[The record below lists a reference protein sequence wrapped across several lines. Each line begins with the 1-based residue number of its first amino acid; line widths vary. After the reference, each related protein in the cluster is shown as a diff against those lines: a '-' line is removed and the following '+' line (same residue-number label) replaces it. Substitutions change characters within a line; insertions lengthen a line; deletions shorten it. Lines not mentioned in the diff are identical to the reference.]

1 MALAAGSS
9 LLQAGSPAMTPKMQ
23 SQLGPPPVWLETA
36 LDTNT
41 LTWAFPTP
49 RGLLSFRR
57 SNRLDTLPAPE
68 PKSEAW
74 LTSLGLDASMF
85 ARNPDSPKVAPLLRA
100 AQFKLLES
108 FGPQDPLG
116 GNALAMASLKNLFHP
131 ATATWFATP
140 VLAPELR
147 ATADEDWSVRQT
159 ERLEDVVK
167 GALPIAKG
175 AQPGTSPPVHRTA
188 LDELVC
194 SLNVAEWELA
204 KVLQAL
210 SVQTQANLLLQ
221 APADMKL
228 TISLTNV
235 PLADML
241 RHICAVT
248 GLQYLKVDNT
258 YVVADAAKLETAYPD
273 EWIAIHPKSEPTA
286 TPPSKM
292 LATRVYLANFVGSQQ
307 VADTLK
313 SLFASQGLTVSSGPS
328 QVAPKIV
335 ARDAGAVTGV
345 STGAVSTSPNSD
357 PVSRVVILQGP
368 QDIVDAALEVAKA
381 LDVSRPQVSIGVAIY
396 DINNDAVKDL
406 GLSWT
411 FGDIG
416 ISENSVGKGLN
427 FGDFTRVP
435 LSFAATISAL
445 EKSDK
450 AKQLASPNISVLDG
464 EQAFILIGNRIN
476 YPVLIGYTQLNTP
489 IFDKETEKVG
499 IYLQVAASVSDT
511 NEITLSLYPQ
521 VSSITGFL
529 QVNGASYPQIST
541 REAQTTLR
549 VPSGQTIVMGG
560 LLRDEEISNMERVP
574 ILSDIPILGE
584 LFKRRKTTKT
594 SSQVLIAITPKVIP
608 PKSQ

>member
-1 MALAAGSS
+1 MSDFLMALAAGTS
-9 LLQAGSPAMTPKMQ
+9 LLQGGTPPTVSKVRPQPTPAAVVRPSLMPIAFD
-23 SQLGPPPVWLETA
+23 WA
-36 LDTNT
+36 L
-41 LTWAFPTP
+41 PGP
-49 RGLLSFRR
+49 RGLASLSNVEKRAR
-57 SNRLDTLPAPE
+57 SRDEVEMPFSGAPSVPAPDK
-68 PKSEAW
+68 P
-74 LTSLGLDASMF
+74 LD
-85 ARNPDSPKVAPLLRA
+85 
-100 AQFKLLES
+100 LLES
-108 FGPQDPLG
+108 LGWRNPLG
-116 GNALAMASLKNLFHP
+116 SPTRLQASFRNSFPGASPTWISTPALAP
-131 ATATWFATP
+131 R
-140 VLAPELR
+140 VLAGP
-147 ATADEDWSVRQT
+147 DEDWAVRQT
-159 ERLEDVVK
+159 ERLEDVVQA
-167 GALPIAKG
+167 ALPVA
-175 AQPGTSPPVHRTA
+175 AAGTPPSPPPGGVKRTA
-188 LDELVC
+188 MDELIC
-194 SLNVAEWELA
+194 SLSVAEWDLA

-210 SVQTQANLLLQ
+210 SVQTHANLLLQ
-221 APADMKL
+221 APPDTKL
-228 TISLTNV
+228 TISLTKV

-248 GLQYLKVDNT
+248 NLQYLRVDNT
-258 YVVADAAKLETAYPD
+258 YIVADAAKLEAAYPA
-273 EWIAIHPKSEPTA
+273 EWYALHPKPDAPKTAPKEATA
-286 TPPSKM
+286 TH
-292 LATRVYLANFVGSQQ
+292 VYIANYVSSQQ
-307 VADTLK
+307 VVEALK
-313 SLFASQGLTVSSGPS
+313 GIFGNQGLTVNAGPS
-328 QVAPKIV
+328 QVTPKIV
-335 ARDAGAVTGV
+335 ARDTGAVTGITTGTV
-345 STGAVSTSPNSD
+345 SAAPGTDT
-357 PVSRVVILQGP
+357 VSRVVILQGP
-368 QDIVDAALEVAKA
+368 QDVVDAALEVAKA

-416 ISENSVGKGLN
+416 ISEGSVGKGLN

-445 EKSDK
+445 EKNDK

-499 IYLQVAASVSDT
+499 IYLQVAASVSDS

-529 QVNGASYPQIST
+529 QVNGASYPQIAT

-594 SSQVLIAITPKVIP
+594 SSQVLIAITPTVIP
-608 PKSQ
+608 PKTQ

>member
-9 LLQAGSPAMTPKMQ
+9 LLQAGSPAVTPKMQ
-23 SQLGPPPVWLETA
+23 SQLEPLQLETSLEA
-36 LDTNT
+36 NS
-41 LTWAFPTP
+41 LTWVVPAP
-49 RGLLSFRR
+49 RGLLSFSRP
-57 SNRLDTLPAPE
+57 NRLDTLPDPE

-74 LTSLGLDASMF
+74 LTSLGLDASLF
-85 ARNPDSPKVAPLLRA
+85 ARKPESPKGAPLLGA
-100 AQFKLLES
+100 PQSKLLES

-131 ATATWFATP
+131 ATASWFGTP
-140 VLAPELR
+140 ALAPELR

-258 YVVADAAKLETAYPD
+258 YVVADASKLETAYPD
-273 EWIAIHPKSEPTA
+273 EWLAIHPKTEPIG

-292 LATRVYLANFVGSQQ
+292 PATRVYLANFVGSQQ

-313 SLFASQGLTVSSGPS
+313 SLFAAQGLTVSSGPS
-328 QVAPKIV
+328 QVVPKIV

-345 STGAVSTSPNSD
+345 STGVVSTSPNSD

-368 QDIVDAALEVAKA
+368 QDVVDAALEVAKA

-396 DINNDAVKDL
+396 DVNNDAVKDL

-416 ISENSVGKGLN
+416 ISENTVGKGLN

-499 IYLQVAASVSDT
+499 IYLQVAATVSDT